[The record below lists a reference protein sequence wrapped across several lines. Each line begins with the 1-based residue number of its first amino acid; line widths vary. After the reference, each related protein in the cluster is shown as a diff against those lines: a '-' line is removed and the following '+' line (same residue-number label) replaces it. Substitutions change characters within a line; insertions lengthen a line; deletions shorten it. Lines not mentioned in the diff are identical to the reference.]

1 MLIAFAALM
10 LVGCDLPRQNTCEN
24 VFKGEHK
31 LMCMTTYSMMHE
43 TGFECEYAIVRG
55 DSLHYV
61 WLTNDVTDNNLQF
74 IYCMS
79 SIPVN
84 KVRIKIDENVYE
96 PYVKYRWCACN
107 SASDVQAAIND
118 NVVYMVLVCSSADC
132 PPQLLGYENKDMGE

>member
-1 MLIAFAALM
+1 MGRIMLIAFAALM

-24 VFKGEHK
+24 VFRGEHK
-31 LMCMTTYSMMHE
+31 LMCILPDTIGSQ
-43 TGFECEYAIVRG
+43 CQYAIVSN
-55 DSLHYV
+55 DNIKYM
-61 WLTNDVTDNNLQF
+61 WLMNDTT
-74 IYCMS
+74 YHMS
-79 SIPVN
+79 TVPIS

-132 PPQLLGYENKDMGE
+132 PPQLLGYENKDMEE